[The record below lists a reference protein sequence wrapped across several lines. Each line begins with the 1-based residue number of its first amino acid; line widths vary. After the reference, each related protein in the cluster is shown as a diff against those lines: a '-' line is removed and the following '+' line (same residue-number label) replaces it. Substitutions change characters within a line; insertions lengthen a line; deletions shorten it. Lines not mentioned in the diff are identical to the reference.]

1 MTHHTHVAL
10 SLNALLL
17 ILVAVVYAFGMVI
30 YFKAF
35 GIVLCGVV
43 LGSLLPDIDE
53 PESYIG
59 KRTLFLSDGIEKLFG
74 HRGASHFLIVPFLL
88 LTIAIFTKGFL
99 SLVLFGLAFGY
110 FFHIIGDMLTLSG
123 IQNVFFP
130 FGNKRRFYALLPQT
144 LRFKTNSNKEHI
156 LSVFLGISLCSEWYL
171 LYKMGGL
178 L

>member
-17 ILVAVVYAFGMVI
+17 VLVVVVYTFGMVI
-30 YFKAF
+30 NFKVF
-35 GIVLCGVV
+35 GIVLCGVA

-59 KRTLFLSDGIEKLFG
+59 QRTLFISDGIKKLFG
-74 HRGASHFLIVPFLL
+74 HRGASHFLIVPFLI
-88 LTIAIFTKGFL
+88 LTVAIFSKGFL
-99 SLVLFGLAFGY
+99 SLLLFGVAFGY
-110 FFHIIGDMLTLSG
+110 FFHIVGDMLTLSG
-123 IQNVFFP
+123 IKNVLFP
-130 FGNKRRFYALLPQT
+130 FGDKRHFYALLPKK
-144 LRFKTNSNKEHI
+144 LRFKTNSKKEHI
-156 LSVFLGISLCSEWYL
+156 LSFFLGVTLCSEWFL